1 MFGYVKPDEP
11 YLYKKDDVL
20 YRAMYCGLCK
30 SIGATCGQMAR
41 FSLTY
46 DVAFL
51 SVFAHNLIGRDVTI
65 KRSHCVIHPITK
77 RPIAKRDDLT
87 DDLAA
92 LNLIL
97 AKHKISDDRIDS
109 KRGALKDLVFRR
121 GYKKAKKRLPE
132 VEKIVATRYKELREL
147 EMADNGLIDQVSEV
161 FSLMLAEISD
171 QIFKEYKTLNTYK
184 VFFYLGKWIY
194 VIDALDDYNKDYKS
208 GEYNPLVKRFNAP
221 SLKALLEQHGQDIDF
236 MLGDI
241 FTNVSENL
249 EQIKFKFNADLVKNI
264 LVRGLPAKTKQVL
277 ESHLKKQGKNNDK

>member
-1 MFGYVKPDEP
+1 MFGYVKPDDP

-51 SVFAHNLIGRDVTI
+51 SVFAHNLLGCDVTI
-65 KRSHCVIHPITK
+65 KKSHCVIHPITK
-77 RPIAKRDDLT
+77 RPIAKRDGIS

-92 LNLIL
+92 VNVIL
-97 AKHKISDDRIDS
+97 ARHKVNDDRFDS
-109 KRGALKDLVFRR
+109 KRGFFKGMLFRR

-132 VEKIVATRYKELREL
+132 IDEIVSLRYKQLLAL
-147 EMADNGLIDQVSEV
+147 ENADNGVIDQVSEV

-171 QIFKEYKTLNTYK
+171 RVFKEKATINTYK

-194 VIDALDDYNKDYKS
+194 IIDALDDYDKDVKK
-208 GEYNPLVKRFNAP
+208 GEYNPLIKRFNAKN
-221 SLKALLEQHGQDIDF
+221 LAQLLSDNGQDIDF
-236 MLGDI
+236 MLNDI
-241 FTNVSENL
+241 FINISENL
-249 EQIKFKFNADLVKNI
+249 QQIKFHFNGDLVKNI
-264 LVRGLPAKTKQVL
+264 LLRGLPSRTKQVI
-277 ESHLKKQGKNNDK
+277 EHHLKQGKKHVK